1 MTQRCEQR
9 KLKLIASLRKMW
21 RAKFAFS
28 FLIIISGRFHFS
40 GGVRWYVKPTNDS
53 CNFFPK
59 DAVSCETLS
68 TYAMWKNVT
77 NSTEFVFLPGKHVL
91 LSNFTVSCR
100 EDIKL
105 ISNAS
110 VAGESETHSV
120 EILCDKAGFKFED
133 ILNLSIVDLTFTKCN
148 MNNSNKFVRLAYTKA
163 NESIQLVSG
172 LFLNR
177 VTNAN
182 ITRVLV
188 QNTTGFGLFMNNNYG
203 HSSITNSTIQHCRD
217 SECHIGGNA
226 VFNCMSSDSDKET
239 NQINILLTIED
250 SQFLYGVSNS
260 CSEDQAAPGL
270 VVALKCDGVNVS
282 IRRVITTGNSG
293 YNISRCKS
301 RNKTAGNVL
310 GGNMAIFF
318 KKQASVVIENSSFS
332 QGEAVYGGGLFV
344 QYAHNKYSCLEIRGC
359 DFKKNMAYANGGGL
373 HFEMNHPEIVS
384 SSMQCNSEKYHVV
397 VNNTVFTDNK
407 VQTYQDAGIAL
418 SLTYFYGTQ
427 YFLGNYAKYST
438 VIDQCSFNNSTTE
451 AENQIYSS
459 GSAALYI
466 SQWFGRLVIRNSNIT
481 NNKAAGLAAF
491 RSLINFQGQVNIFNN
506 TGQDGGGIILCEA
519 SYFVMSSHTILN
531 ISSNRAFSSGGGIFA
546 ESRCVQVQPLC
557 IYQIEQDENQ
567 KLNDF
572 FNTTSIILENNTAA
586 FAGTQIYGGTLDQC
600 KVPHIS
606 EDIFPKLFKFLTKD
620 ISYVSSD
627 PLNVCFCSEDG
638 RPDCTKN
645 DTYLNGSTSIYSGQ
659 GFNVSLVIVGQYD
672 GTVPGTVEVRQ
683 HDEGG
688 SNLDSEDI
696 QTLNRTCSQHTIL
709 FYTKANKVSIKL
721 KVKNVHATYKLNV
734 KQTLIHVE
742 MKDPPV
748 GFESTS
754 TGKPSPYLCQA
765 KKELNITESGFK
777 CLIKGNKSVIQR
789 PPGYWLGY
797 DRGFVLYEFCPTD
810 NCKHYLTEMNADHSH
825 NFTSNSTFYYND
837 QCAYNHVGTLCGQ
850 CKKDYSLV
858 IGSLQ
863 CRNCTHITV
872 MKTIGISLGL
882 ALVGVLAILLMLI
895 FNVTVTQG
903 TLSEFLF
910 YINVFYIFR
919 VSLFPSYK
927 DAGNLSY
934 LHSAYT
940 GFVSFMN
947 LVYTYNQCYYNG
959 LDMSGYCWIHF
970 LMIFY
975 LWGITGLFIWLCK
988 RFSWLS
994 NRITNLKNMIPI
1006 LATVILL
1013 SYTNVSITVIYSVM
1027 FARLHYPGPNGR
1039 YDITKVVMW
1048 YDGNVDYFSPKHIPL
1063 LIVGYTMGVL
1073 SFVFMLLLLLL
1084 QPLQR
1089 YSHLKLFRWVNKL
1102 KPLLDAYTC
1111 PHIIKPNCRFWNG
1124 FLLLVRAVLYCLFTT
1139 DTRNAHHQ
1147 VLTLGINIACLVILA
1162 TAFAFGGVYTKP
1174 HLNLLS
1180 SSYVVNMAVL
1190 SAVALYYYVEGDA
1203 RLVLENNRVE
1213 HDNARSIMTAALVSL
1228 TLVILTFSL
1237 TVVYHG
1243 YTQVRQFAC
1252 CHYLWPG
1259 KWVLLGLGGREGGL
1273 RYQALESYVH
1283 STAEESD
1290 TGSEVPTPEVII
1302 TPPGSANHSQYREPQ
1317 LLDFDSLKPNN

>member
-1 MTQRCEQR
+1 MR
-9 KLKLIASLRKMW
+9 
-21 RAKFAFS
+21 RAIFAFS

-53 CNFFPK
+53 CNSCPK

-68 TYAMWKNVT
+68 TYARWKNVT
-77 NSTEFVFLPGKHVL
+77 NSTEFVFLPGIHVL
-91 LSNFTVSCR
+91 LSNFTISCR

-105 ISNAS
+105 ISNMS
-110 VAGESETHSV
+110 LAGESETHSV

-133 ILNLSIVDLTFTKCN
+133 ILNLSIVDLTFTKCS
-148 MNNSNKFVRLAYTKA
+148 MNNSNKFVRLAYT

-172 LFLNR
+172 LFLNG

-188 QNTTGFGLFMNNNYG
+188 QNTTGFGLFMNNTYG
-203 HSSITNSTIQHCRD
+203 LSSITNSTFQHCRD
-217 SECHIGGNA
+217 SERHRGGNA
-226 VFNCMSSDSDKET
+226 VFNCMSSYSDKET
-239 NQINILLTIED
+239 NLTDISLTIED

-260 CSEDQAAPGL
+260 CSEDRERPAPGL
-270 VVALKCDGVNVS
+270 VVALKCRGVNVI
-282 IRRVITTGNSG
+282 IRRVITIGNSG
-293 YNISRCKS
+293 YSINRCKAS
-301 RNKTAGNVL
+301 KKTGGNVL

-332 QGEAVYGGGLFV
+332 QGEAAYGGGLFV
-344 QYAHNKYSCLEIRGC
+344 QYTHKKYSCENNLEIRGC
-359 DFKKNMAYANGGGL
+359 VFNKNRAYANGGGL

-397 VNNTVFTDNK
+397 LNNTIFTDNK
-407 VQTYQDAGIAL
+407 VQTYHDAGIAL

-438 VIDQCSFNNSTTE
+438 VIDQCSFHNSITE

-459 GSAALYI
+459 GSAALYL
-466 SQWFGRLVIRNSNIT
+466 SQRFGRLVIRNSNIT
-481 NNKAAGLAAF
+481 NNQVAGLVAF
-491 RSLINFQGQVNIFNN
+491 RSFINFQGQVNIFNN
-506 TGQDGGGIILCEA
+506 TGHDGGGIILCEA

-531 ISSNRAFSSGGGIFA
+531 ISFNHAHGSGGGIFA
-546 ESRCVQVQPLC
+546 ESRCVQVEPLC
-557 IYQIEQDENQ
+557 IYQIDRDKNQ
-567 KLNDF
+567 TLNDF
-572 FNTTSIILENNTAA
+572 FNTTSVILKNNTAA

-600 KVPHIS
+600 KVPHIHD
-606 EDIFPKLFKFLTKD
+606 DIFPKLFKFLTRD

-627 PLNVCFCSEDG
+627 PLNVCFCSENG

-645 DTYLNGSTSIYSGQ
+645 DTYLNGSMSIYSGQ

-672 GTVPGTVEVRQ
+672 GAVPGIMEVIL

-688 SNLDSEDI
+688 HMSSSYSEEI
-696 QTLNRTCSQHTIL
+696 QSLNRTCSQHTIR
-709 FYTKANKVSIKL
+709 FYTKANKVSIQF

-748 GFESTS
+748 GFESTG
-754 TGKPSPYLCQA
+754 TRNPPYLCQA
-765 KKELNITESGFK
+765 NNVLNITESRFK
-777 CLIKGNKSVIQR
+777 CQIKGNKSIIQR

-797 DRGFVLYEFCPTD
+797 DRGFVLYKLCPTD
-810 NCKHYLTEMNADHSH
+810 NCKHYWTEMNADHSH

-858 IGSLQ
+858 IGSLR

-895 FNVTVTQG
+895 LNVTVTQG

-1013 SYTNVSITVIYSVM
+1013 SYTNVNITVIYSVM
-1027 FARLHYPGPNGR
+1027 FARLHYPGPNSR

-1073 SFVFMLLLLLL
+1073 SFVFTLLLLLI

-1089 YSHLKLFRWVNKL
+1089 YSHLKLFHWVNKL

-1124 FLLLVRAVLYCLFTT
+1124 FLLLVRAVLYCLFMTNT
-1139 DTRNAHHQ
+1139 SNTHHQ
-1147 VLTLGINIACLVILA
+1147 VLTLSITIACLVILA

-1180 SSYVVNMAVL
+1180 CSYVVNMAVL
-1190 SAVALYYYVEGDA
+1190 STVALYYYVHA
-1203 RLVLENNRVE
+1203 RLESNRDE
-1213 HDNARSIMTAALVSL
+1213 HDNARSIMTVALVSL

-1243 YTQVRQFAC
+1243 YTQARQFAC

-1259 KWVLLGLGGREGGL
+1259 KWVLLGLGGGL

-1283 STAEESD
+1283 DSTAEESD

-1302 TPPGSANHSQYREPQ
+1302 TPLSSANHSQYREPQ